1 MLERPRRAL
10 LKALFLEIPNLTSKM
25 PIFAPYT
32 DFRPF
37 YVDDSEPNRKSV
49 KIGGAPQNREKS
61 LFFFRECPKNTRIHR
76 FSPMADMPDPSVKY
90 ATPPLKPKIA
100 YISKNSKKCS
110 SFAPDAPIWLKM
122 VQDYL
127 IGPKTTLNNEK

>member
-1 MLERPRRAL
+1 MLETSRRAL

-32 DFRPF
+32 DFWPF

-61 LFFFRECPKNTRIHR
+61 LFFFREPPKNCLIHR
-76 FSPMADMPDPSVKY
+76 LKPMNGAPGVFGPY
-90 ATPPLKPKIA
+90 ATPLK
-100 YISKNSKKCS
+100 
-110 SFAPDAPIWLKM
+110 L
-122 VQDYL
+122 
-127 IGPKTTLNNEK
+127 